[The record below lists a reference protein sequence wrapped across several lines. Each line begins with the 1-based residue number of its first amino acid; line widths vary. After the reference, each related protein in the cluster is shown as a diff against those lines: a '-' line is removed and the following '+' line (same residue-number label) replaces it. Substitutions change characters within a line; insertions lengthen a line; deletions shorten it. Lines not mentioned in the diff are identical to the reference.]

1 MSGERDNVLN
11 FNRNKLR
18 GLVFFSSVVTI
29 GNFIHM
35 NEVGGWYSPIHSHVR
50 QHLLRGHH

>member
-18 GLVFFSSVVTI
+18 GLVFFSSLVTI

-35 NEVGGWYSPIHSHVR
+35 NEVGGCIPQFIHT
-50 QHLLRGHH
+50 